1 MRAALINTGT
11 ELLLGDVQDAHLAFI
26 AREIF
31 PLGLRIEE
39 RRTVPD
45 TDAIRR
51 TLAELLP
58 RCEILFV
65 TGGLGPTGDD
75 ITREMVAD
83 VLGLE
88 LRQDPELLSSLRRR
102 LQLRRIKWAA
112 GIARQADVPAGA
124 QVLSNENGSAPGFY
138 LKANINPRTPSP
150 HLFVLPG
157 PPRELQ
163 PMFRKF
169 VTPILRSIVPSPA
182 LEKRIYKIA
191 GIGESVVEEAIGEK
205 VLAIPG
211 IELGYCARPGEV
223 EVRIL
228 GEAQAIEQ
236 ADGIVRSALGPSI
249 FSTSE
254 ETLEEVVVKLLTN
267 YNQTF
272 ASAESCTGG
281 LIANRIT
288 NVPGASR
295 VFVAGYVCYANQAKT
310 DMLNIDP
317 KLIETHGAVSEPV
330 ARALAED
337 ARACA
342 RSDYALSTTGI
353 AGPTGGSPEKPV
365 GTVYIALAS
374 ADSDMIVKKFF
385 FPTDR
390 ETFKQLAAQT
400 ALDLLRR
407 KILKS
412 AARHSE
418 RSRVAS

>member
-88 LRQDPELLSSLRRR
+88 LHQDRELLSSLRQR
-102 LQLRRIKWAA
+102 LQLRGIKWAA

-124 QVLSNENGSAPGFY
+124 QVLSNENGSAPGLY
-138 LKANINPRTPSP
+138 LKANINPRIASP
-150 HLFVLPG
+150 HVFVLPG

-163 PMFRKF
+163 PMFNKF
-169 VTPILRSIVPSPA
+169 AIPILHSIIGGPLPVEQRMYR
-182 LEKRIYKIA
+182 LA
-191 GIGESVVEEAIGEK
+191 GVGESVVEEAIGEK
-205 VLAIPG
+205 VLAIRG
-211 IELGYCARPGEV
+211 VELGYCARPGEV
-223 EVRIL
+223 DVRII
-228 GEAQAIEQ
+228 GEADAVSRVDAIIKSE
-236 ADGIVRSALGPSI
+236 LGPSI
-249 FSTSE
+249 FSVTD
-254 ETLEEVVVKLLTN
+254 ETLEEVIVKLLTARN
-267 YNQTF
+267 ETL
-272 ASAESCTGG
+272 ALAESCTGG
-281 LIANRIT
+281 LLANRIT
-288 NVPGASR
+288 NVPGASK
-295 VFVAGYVCYANQAKT
+295 VFVAGYVCYANQAK
-310 DMLNIDP
+310 IDILDVEP
-317 KLIETHGAVSEPV
+317 KLIETHGAASDAV
-330 ARALAED
+330 ARALVER

-342 RSDYALSTTGI
+342 ASTHALATTGI

-365 GTVYIALAS
+365 GTLYIALAGPDDIL
-374 ADSDMIVKKFF
+374 AKKLF
-385 FPTDR
+385 FPSDR
-390 ETFKQLAAQT
+390 ETFKELAAQ
-400 ALDLLRR
+400 AAFDLLRR
-407 KILKS
+407 KLI
-412 AARHSE
+412 R
-418 RSRVAS
+418 

>member
-88 LRQDPELLSSLRRR
+88 LHQDRELLSSLRQR
-102 LQLRRIKWAA
+102 LQLRGIKWAA
-112 GIARQADVPAGA
+112 GIARQADVPARA

-138 LKANINPRTPSP
+138 LKANINPRIAAP
-150 HLFVLPG
+150 HVCVVPG
-157 PPRELQ
+157 PRRELE
-163 PMFRKF
+163 PMFNKF
-169 VTPILRSIVPSPA
+169 AIPILHSIIGGPLSVERRMYR
-182 LEKRIYKIA
+182 LA
-191 GIGESVVEEAIGEK
+191 GVGESVIEEAIGEK

-211 IELGYCARPGEV
+211 VELGYCARPGEV
-223 EVRIL
+223 DVRII
-228 GEAQAIEQ
+228 GEAKAIEQ
-236 ADGIVRSALGPSI
+236 ADGVITSALGPSI
-249 FSTSE
+249 FSAVDES
-254 ETLEEVVVKLLTN
+254 LEEVIVKLLTKR
-267 YNQTF
+267 NQTL

-295 VFVAGYVCYANQAKT
+295 VFLAGYVCYANRAKT
-310 DMLNIDP
+310 DMLDVDP

-330 ARALAED
+330 ARALAE
-337 ARACA
+337 RAGACTG
-342 RSDYALSTTGI
+342 SDYALATTGI
-353 AGPTGGSPEKPV
+353 AGPTGGSPEKPI
-365 GTVYIALAS
+365 GTVYVALAS
-374 ADSDMIVKKFF
+374 AASETIAKKFF
-385 FPTDR
+385 FPADR
-390 ETFKQLAAQT
+390 ETFKQLAAQ
-400 ALDLLRR
+400 AGLDLLRR
-407 KILKS
+407 KMLS
-412 AARHSE
+412 LG
-418 RSRVAS
+418 